1 MRMKNFFRN
10 ALVTCLLVPV
20 LVILARFPIGAIAS
34 AQSDKESKSLQR
46 QAFTDAVQQT
56 PPKKPLL
63 AELEVYADLGSVSAD
78 GVWMPDNPTKKNQ
91 LTEAVVK
98 LECFRQGGKGLVG
111 TEAFCLE
118 ASASAPHEML
128 TVGFQW
134 LKVVEWS
141 DAQIIA
147 TNDSAV
153 CLTSQ
158 TIFDLKRKTVTGLDI
173 RKAEARGFNNAC
185 DLLPDRQ
192 TYYLQDVTDYYVQ
205 KQLAA
210 ARKSK

>member
-1 MRMKNFFRN
+1 MRRSGPLVPKAISEKLWMRMKNFFRN
-10 ALVTCLLVPV
+10 ALVTCLLVAV

-98 LECFRQGGKGLVG
+98 LECFCPNRSR
-111 TEAFCLE
+111 FCVSGQKLF
-118 ASASAPHEML
+118 AMS
-128 TVGFQW
+128 GRW
-134 LKVVEWS
+134 LS
-141 DAQIIA
+141 H
-147 TNDSAV
+147 
-153 CLTSQ
+153 
-158 TIFDLKRKTVTGLDI
+158 
-173 RKAEARGFNNAC
+173 
-185 DLLPDRQ
+185 
-192 TYYLQDVTDYYVQ
+192 
-205 KQLAA
+205 
-210 ARKSK
+210 